1 MIRWGVDRSGTQRW
15 RCNVC
20 NLTGIKR
27 REDNRLR
34 NTKQLFHRWLLG
46 MAAINALAKQKG
58 TSKRSLIRA
67 FAPCWSLPL
76 RSPFPCL
83 FEDPIVALDGTRI
96 AQDCVVLI
104 AYDCR
109 SDQPLGWSFVTHETY
124 DGWQLLLLEIKRRA
138 QPAAL
143 VSDGQKGLQKA
154 IRELFPTVPHQR
166 CLIHVIRLAL
176 AWLTRNPQTEAGQE
190 LRRLVCGLSQV
201 DTVACAE
208 RWRSEYAAWDE
219 RHRAFLRERSVNP
232 ETGRAWYTHR
242 KLRAVRSLIKGSNE
256 HIFHFLSDGRIPSTT
271 NCVEGGINALLKELI
286 HRHRGLATAKKKVLV
301 THFLV
306 ERRRKNKAK
315 LPTQIVT

>member
-20 NLTGIKR
+20 HQTSIKK

-34 NTKQLFHRWLLG
+34 NTAPLFHRWLLG
-46 MAAINALAKQKG
+46 MASINELAKQKG
-58 TSKRSLIRA
+58 TTKRSLIRA
-67 FAPCWSLPL
+67 FAKCWLLRL
-76 RSPFPCL
+76 RSPFPSL
-83 FEDPIVALDGTRI
+83 TDDPIVVLDGTRI
-96 AQDCVVLI
+96 ACDCVVLI

-109 SDQPLGWSFVTHETY
+109 SGQPLGWSFVTHETY
-124 DGWQLLLLEIKRRA
+124 DGWYLLLCEIKRRT
-138 QPAAL
+138 QVAAL

-154 IRELFPTVPHQR
+154 IRELFHSVPHQR

-176 AWLTRNPQTEAGQE
+176 AWLTRNPQTDAGRE
-190 LRRLVCGLSQV
+190 LRLLVRELSRI
-201 DTVACAE
+201 DTLTSAQD
-208 RWRSEYAAWDE
+208 WRSQLSIWDE
-219 RHRAFLRERSVNP
+219 RNKDFLREKSINP
-232 ETGRAWYTHR
+232 ETGRTWYTHR
-242 KLRAVRSLIKGSNE
+242 KLRAVRSLLRGSSE
-256 HIFHFLSDGRIPSTT
+256 HIFHFLSDCRIPSTT

-286 HRHRGLATAKKKVLV
+286 HRHRGLTTAKKKILV